1 MVEQL
6 ASPIDFGILLGLSY
20 QAFVDEL
27 RSALHTKGFTDL
39 GPNYGYVFRAL
50 GVEALHLRAL
60 AGRLG
65 MTDQGAAK
73 IVDEM
78 EAKGYLERHPD
89 PDDGRIKRL
98 RLARR
103 GRAALAT
110 ARRFHVFYE
119 RRLAK
124 RLGAREVMT
133 ARRVLEAVG
142 AGRDSAAIHLR
153 PLL

>member
-1 MVEQL
+1 M
-6 ASPIDFGILLGLSY
+6 ANAIDFGILLGLSY

-27 RSALHTKGFTDL
+27 RAALQAKGFTDL
-39 GPNYGYVFRAL
+39 GPTYGYVFRAL
-50 GVEALHLRAL
+50 GAEALHLRAL

-65 MTDQGAAK
+65 MTDQGAGK

-78 EAKGYLERHPD
+78 ESRGYLERHPD

-103 GRAALAT
+103 GRAALAA
-110 ARRFHVFYE
+110 ARQFHHLYE
-119 RRLAK
+119 RRLAE
-124 RLGAREVMT
+124 RLGSRQVATTRQI
-133 ARRVLEAVG
+133 LEAVG
-142 AGRDSAAIHLR
+142 TGSDTAVVNLR

>member
-1 MVEQL
+1 MVEQM
-6 ASPIDFGILLGLSY
+6 ASPIDLGILLGLSY

-27 RSALHTKGFTDL
+27 RAALEAEGFTDL
-39 GPNYGYVFRAL
+39 GPSDGYVFRAL
-50 GVEALHLRAL
+50 GAEELHLRAL

-73 IVDEM
+73 IVDDM
-78 EAKGYLERHPD
+78 EARGYVERRAH

-103 GRAALAT
+103 GRAALAA
-110 ARRFHVFYE
+110 ARRFHAAYE
-119 RRLAK
+119 RRLAQ
-124 RLGAREVMT
+124 RLGSREVT
-133 ARRVLEAVG
+133 VFRRVLEAIAVRG
-142 AGRDSAAIHLR
+142 DAAEARLR

>member
-1 MVEQL
+1 M
-6 ASPIDFGILLGLSY
+6 ASSIDFGILLGLSY

-27 RSALHTKGFTDL
+27 RSALAAEGFTDM
-39 GPNYGYVFRAL
+39 GASYGYVFRAL
-50 GVEALHLRAL
+50 GAEELNLRAL

-78 EAKGYLERHPD
+78 EARGYVERRAH

-98 RLARR
+98 RLAGR
-103 GRAALAT
+103 GRAALAA
-110 ARRFHVFYE
+110 ARRFHARYE
-119 RRLAK
+119 RRLAQ
-124 RLGAREVMT
+124 RLGLREVGVV
-133 ARRVLEAVG
+133 RHVLEAIAVPG
-142 AGRDSAAIHLR
+142 DAAQARLR

>member
-1 MVEQL
+1 MT
-6 ASPIDFGILLGLSY
+6 SPIDFGILLGLSY

-27 RSALHTKGFTDL
+27 RAALHAAGFTDL
-39 GPNYGYVFRAL
+39 GPSYGYVFRAL
-50 GVEALHLRAL
+50 GAEALHLRAL

-78 EAKGYLERHPD
+78 EARGYLERRAHPE
-89 PDDGRIKRL
+89 DGRIKRL

-110 ARRFHVFYE
+110 ARRFHRLYE
-119 RRLAK
+119 RRLAQ
-124 RLGAREVMT
+124 RLGAREVAI
-133 ARRVLEAVG
+133 ARRVLEA
-142 AGRDSAAIHLR
+142 AGGGGDTAATHLR

>member
-1 MVEQL
+1 MVEQS
-6 ASPIDFGILLGLSY
+6 ASTIDFGILLGLCY

-27 RSALHTKGFTDL
+27 RAALQAQGFTDL
-39 GPNYGYVFRAL
+39 GPRYGYVFRAL
-50 GVEALHLRAL
+50 GREALHLRAL

-78 EAKGYLERHPD
+78 EARGYLERGAHPE
-89 PDDGRIKRL
+89 DGRIKRL

-103 GRAALAT
+103 GRAALAL
-110 ARRFHVFYE
+110 ARRFHRLYE
-119 RRLAK
+119 RRLAA
-124 RLGAREVMT
+124 RLGPREAAM
-133 ARRVLEAVG
+133 ARRILEAVG
-142 AGRDSAAIHLR
+142 GGGDQAATYLR